1 MSKPF
6 DYSKWDNI
14 ELSDDEDDVHPNID
28 KESWFRMKHRS
39 RVEREEAEEADKK
52 KIHQAMEKANLRIKV
67 LQHELNR
74 IQMDNA
80 ALKDDD
86 DDDDD
91 DLDEGE
97 GIKAEIRELEQANAA
112 RQAKLDEYEKHK
124 KWNVDNL
131 CHVVEEKT
139 IVGTKVTTKYTPDGF
154 VAPTDS
160 LKPEA
165 KVEAPVSEPA
175 AAVATKDAKE
185 TAARVPSKQ
194 EAPPATTKKAASTS
208 ATSTTK
214 PAADSKQGPKTDLG
228 SFDTYHE
235 FTVKY
240 ADLLEEFMKI
250 RDLEK
255 TKAFLIQH
263 GEVILQENASNYLL
277 LASLEDEMN
286 GQREKMRQTARQSQ
300 IISNITELA
309 KSLQTHPGN
318 VIIPFFQKLEKK
330 ELFEQF
336 MTGCRDFEEKII
348 ARAVVKKKEIDEA
361 RAAEQ
366 AAAGD
371 EGVSLEDI
379 PKEERLG
386 PGGLDPLEVI
396 ETLPQEM
403 VDAFESRDVEQ
414 LKEALSKMDPEE
426 AARHMKRCIDSG
438 LWVA

>member
-1 MSKPF
+1 
-6 DYSKWDNI
+6 
-14 ELSDDEDDVHPNID
+14 
-28 KESWFRMKHRS
+28 
-39 RVEREEAEEADKK
+39 
-52 KIHQAMEKANLRIKV
+52 
-67 LQHELNR
+67 
-74 IQMDNA
+74 
-80 ALKDDD
+80 
-86 DDDDD
+86 
-91 DLDEGE
+91 
-97 GIKAEIRELEQANAA
+97 
-112 RQAKLDEYEKHK
+112 
-124 KWNVDNL
+124 
-131 CHVVEEKT
+131 
-139 IVGTKVTTKYTPDGF
+139 
-154 VAPTDS
+154 
-160 LKPEA
+160 
-165 KVEAPVSEPA
+165 
-175 AAVATKDAKE
+175 
-185 TAARVPSKQ
+185 
-194 EAPPATTKKAASTS
+194 
-208 ATSTTK
+208 
-214 PAADSKQGPKTDLG
+214 
-228 SFDTYHE
+228 
-235 FTVKY
+235 
-240 ADLLEEFMKI
+240 MKI

>member
-1 MSKPF
+1 MRGVICVVVSCHLPF
-6 DYSKWDNI
+6 MDSPHF
-14 ELSDDEDDVHPNID
+14 V
-28 KESWFRMKHRS
+28 FFT
-39 RVEREEAEEADKK
+39 AACG
-52 KIHQAMEKANLRIKV
+52 IHAQMEKANLRIKV

-74 IQMDNA
+74 INMDNA
-80 ALKDDD
+80 GLGDD

-97 GIKAEIRELEQANAA
+97 GIKAEIQELEQANEA
-112 RQAKLDEYEKHK
+112 RQAKLDEYERNK

-139 IVGTKVTTKYTPDGF
+139 IVGTKETTKYTPDGY
-154 VAPTDS
+154 VVPTES

-165 KVEAPVSEPA
+165 KSEEAAPSSKPTSV
-175 AAVATKDAKE
+175 KE
-185 TAARVPSKQ
+185 DVKEASVPSKK
-194 EAPPATTKKAASTS
+194 EDAKPAPTTSTAKKATITTTASASNETKS
-208 ATSTTK
+208 AAVV
-214 PAADSKQGPKTDLG
+214 PSKQGPKADLG

-240 ADLLEEFMKI
+240 ANVCEEFMKLSS
-250 RDLEK
+250 LEATK
-255 TKAFLIQH
+255 TFLLQH
-263 GEVILQENASNYLL
+263 GDIILQENASNYLL

-286 GQREKMRQTARQSQ
+286 GEREKMRQTARQSQ

-309 KSLQTHPGN
+309 KSLKTHPGN
-318 VIIPFFQKLEKK
+318 VIIPFFQRMEKK
-330 ELFEQF
+330 ELLQQF
-336 MTGCRDFEEKII
+336 MAGCRDFEEKII
-348 ARAVVKKKEIDEA
+348 ARAIVKRREMDEE

-366 AAAGD
+366 AEAGD

-414 LKEALSKMDPEE
+414 LKAALLTMDPEE
-426 AARHMKRCIDSG
+426 AERHMKRCIDSG
-438 LWVA
+438 LWCA

>member
-1 MSKPF
+1 
-6 DYSKWDNI
+6 
-14 ELSDDEDDVHPNID
+14 
-28 KESWFRMKHRS
+28 
-39 RVEREEAEEADKK
+39 
-52 KIHQAMEKANLRIKV
+52 MEKANLRIKV

-80 ALKDDD
+80 ALKDDDD

-175 AAVATKDAKE
+175 AAVATIDAKE

-194 EAPPATTKKAASTS
+194 EAPPATTKKAGSTS